1 MKLKVIEI
9 TPNDD
14 GTSNIVFDCDEE
26 FIEYVKERMNN
37 DSPSEEELSA
47 FVSSLIQR
55 NIDAYKQQVD
65 KEGEDI

>member
-1 MKLKVIEI
+1 MKLKVLEI